1 MAAQGGGRII
11 PLAPVS
17 AGLRIAMLSYGLVEL
32 TGQAID
38 PAAVTAFTFEVSAIL
53 FMVML
58 VISLTLAGREL
69 QTLSPRT
76 ALRRARARL
85 PGQLPPPRDGAPP
98 PKASR
103 A

>member
-17 AGLRIAMLSYGLVEL
+17 AGLRIAMLSHGMVEL

-38 PAAVTAFTFEVSAIL
+38 PAAVTAFTFGVSAIL